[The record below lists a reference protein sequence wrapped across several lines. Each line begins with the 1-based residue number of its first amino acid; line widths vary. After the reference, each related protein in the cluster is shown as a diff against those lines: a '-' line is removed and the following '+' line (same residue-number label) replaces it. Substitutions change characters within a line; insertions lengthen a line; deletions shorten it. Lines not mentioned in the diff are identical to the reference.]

1 MQANVSIQATL
12 NNTANN
18 FVVSWQLA
26 SGGGI
31 IGSIAPTKPYG
42 SPFQVNIP
50 SLTPNVTYIITLWE
64 STSTAP
70 TGTVRNATNVI
81 PSATTTTIRA
91 DDYLTADITAGLV
104 NNTNSYVNVTYAG
117 WNYDL
122 ERVGQ
127 GTLYPDSAPDALDP
141 DYHQDATG
149 GFTLLH
155 AGDVWGANEK
165 LVVKFQPQVAP
176 AAAATVGVIT
186 TGVVI
191 TADTALDA
199 TYLNEAIFL
208 QGSGSV
214 LNITLPA
221 LSSVGDYKFMY
232 FYSAGGSHI
241 SAPITAAGTDK
252 YQRRTQVSKIVL
264 NQNEVLKI
272 FKANGV
278 WCIDYLSPTVDM
290 VGEIIY
296 KMTNTDFN
304 YLYADGSLVSRTQYA
319 RLFDYVNSN
328 SGLSVTEVNW
338 GSSSSIDGIIY
349 HLNKGFYTL
358 GTNTSNFRLPRLS
371 GQFIRGAGIGD
382 DGIARSAGEG
392 KNDAMA
398 KHKHSTLIG
407 NLPTSPNGKGPTA
420 NIGNYNNQ
428 KSTPED
434 LTSEP
439 YMDPGAGNVGNLMA
453 RVDTKTYP
461 ENVAEY
467 AIIRI

>member
-26 SGGGI
+26 SGGSI
-31 IGSIAPTKPYG
+31 IGSIAPTKPYA

-50 SLTPNVTYIITLWE
+50 SLTPNVTYIVTLWE

-70 TGTVRNATNVI
+70 TGTIRNATNVI

-91 DDYLTADITAGLV
+91 DEYLTADITPGLAS
-104 NNTNSYVNVTYAG
+104 NTNYYVNVTYVG
-117 WNYDL
+117 WAYDV
-122 ERVGQ
+122 ERVPA
-127 GTLYPDSAPDALDP
+127 TMFPDSAPDALDP

-155 AGDVWGANEK
+155 AGDTWAPNEK

-176 AAAATVGVIT
+176 AAAASVGVIT

-191 TADTALDA
+191 TADTVLDS

-214 LNITLPA
+214 LNITLPT
-221 LSSVGDYKFMY
+221 LSSVSDYQYMY
-232 FYSAGGSHI
+232 FYSAGGSHV

-252 YQRRTQVSKIVL
+252 CQRRTLVSKIVL
-264 NQNEVLKI
+264 NQSEVLKI

-319 RLFDYVNSN
+319 RLFDYVNAN
-328 SGLSVTEVNW
+328 SSLITTEANW
-338 GSSSSIDGIIY
+338 GASSSIDGIIY
-349 HLNKGFYTL
+349 HLNKGLYTL
-358 GTNTSNFRLPRLS
+358 GTNTSNFRLPLLA
-371 GQFIRGAGIGD
+371 GKFIIGAGTGD
-382 DGIARSAGEG
+382 DSITRSAGAG

-398 KHKHSTLIG
+398 RHKHSTLIG

-428 KSTPED
+428 VNTPED
-434 LTSEP
+434 LTSLP

>member
-1 MQANVSIQATL
+1 MTANISIAATL

-18 FVVSWQLA
+18 FVISWQLA

-31 IGSIAPTKPYG
+31 ISSIAPVKPYG
-42 SPFQVNIP
+42 NPFQVNIP
-50 SLTPNVTYIITLWE
+50 GLTPNVTYIVTLWE
-64 STSTAP
+64 STTTAP
-70 TGTVRNATNVI
+70 TGTIRNATNVI
-81 PSATTTTIRA
+81 PSSTTTTIRA
-91 DDYLTADITAGLV
+91 DDYLTADITPGLV
-104 NNTNSYVNVTYAG
+104 SNTSTYVNTTYAG
-117 WNYDL
+117 WIYDT

-127 GTLYPDSAPDALDP
+127 GTMYPDSAPDALDP

-155 AGDVWGANEK
+155 AGDTWAPNEK

-176 AAAATVGVIT
+176 AAAATVGAIT

-191 TADTALDA
+191 AADTILDS

-221 LSSVGDYKFMY
+221 LSTVSDYQFMY

-252 YQRRTQVSKIVL
+252 YQRRTQVSRIVL

-272 FKANGV
+272 FKANGI
-278 WCIDYLSPTVDM
+278 WNIDFLSPTVDM

-319 RLFDYVNSN
+319 RLFDYVNANPSIT
-328 SGLSVTEVNW
+328 VTETNW
-338 GSSSSIDGIIY
+338 GASSTIDLIVY
-349 HLNKGFYTL
+349 RLNKGFFTL
-358 GTNTSNFRLPRLS
+358 GTNTSNMRLPLLA
-371 GQFIRGAGIGD
+371 GQFIRGAGTGS
-382 DGIARSAGEG
+382 DGITRSAGEG

-420 NIGNYNNQ
+420 SIGNYNNQ
-428 KSTPED
+428 KNTPED
-434 LTSEP
+434 LTSLP

-461 ENVAEY
+461 EHVAEY